1 DALPMQTV
9 LQHGERL
16 LCMVCY
22 QTRTLELFPIEA
34 LRSSARSQKEPIALV
49 DLGEMNWNV
58 ADALRKRIPARRNRR
73 LHDVDL
79 AVAKHVVLIPLR
91 RLLKI
96 CGIESLIFQEPA
108 CNRRNE
114 GTVEHRMPVDHDTQ
128 LCFRHLRILPAERDY
143 RDERARR
150 ALVSGSPDGVSG

>member
-1 DALPMQTV
+1 MQTV

-16 LCMVCY
+16 LCMVRH
-22 QTRTLELFPIEA
+22 QTCTFEIFPIEA
-34 LRSSARSQKEPIALV
+34 LGSSACSQEKPIALV
-49 DLGEMNWNV
+49 DLCEMNRNL
-58 ADALRKRIPARRNRR
+58 ADAFRKRIPARRDCR

-79 AVAKHVVLIPLR
+79 AVAKHVVLVSLG

-114 GTVEHRMPVDHDTQ
+114 WTVEHRMPVDHDTQ
-128 LCFRHLRILPAERDY
+128 LCFRHLRILPAMMNY

-150 ALVSGSPDGVSG
+150 ALVSGSRDEVSV